1 VAIPVLPSKAILLA
15 ETKIDLVKTNI
26 KAHSLLRGTLGNIGY
41 WTPDYNQMGTEMTP
55 QGNGQARPYGLADP
69 TSQAPLMATNSMQ
82 SGQDSATSNIGYRG
96 TSGPYRP
103 EAGRADRLGA
113 NIVGGTDFDN
123 MASGGY
129 AGGATQRI

>member
-1 VAIPVLPSKAILLA
+1 MPIIQG
-15 ETKIDLVKTNI
+15 ELVPN
-26 KAHSLLRGTLGNIGY
+26 AGEMGM
-41 WTPDYNQMGTEMTP
+41 DYAMP
-55 QGNGQARPYGLADP
+55 QGTGRAQPYGLSAPAP
-69 TSQAPLMATNSMQ
+69 TQGTVQINSM
-82 SGQDSATSNIGYRG
+82 GGGTDSALSNIGYRG

-129 AGGATQRI
+129 AAGATHRM